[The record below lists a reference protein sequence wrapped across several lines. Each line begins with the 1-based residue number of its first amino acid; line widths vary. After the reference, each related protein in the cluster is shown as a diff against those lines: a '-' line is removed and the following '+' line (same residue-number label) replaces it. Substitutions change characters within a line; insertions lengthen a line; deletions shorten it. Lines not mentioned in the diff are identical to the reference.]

1 MEQHN
6 RLLDIDVTLHSDV
19 QFQAESEKEFKKM
32 TQKTQGKVKNPVVL
46 STKSFKNVPK
56 TQLQDDSNLHGEI
69 GINYSDSEIERNK
82 QLWQDHIGR

>member
-19 QFQAESEKEFKKM
+19 QFQAEPEKEFKKI
-32 TQKTQGKVKNPVVL
+32 TQKTQGKVKTPVVP
-46 STKSFKNVPK
+46 SEKAFENVPK
-56 TQLQDDSNLHGEI
+56 AQFQDDSNLHGEI

-82 QLWQDHIGR
+82 QSWQDHIGR

>member
-32 TQKTQGKVKNPVVL
+32 TQKMQGKVKNSVVL

-56 TQLQDDSNLHGEI
+56 AQFQDDSNLHGEI
-69 GINYSDSEIERNK
+69 DIDYSDSEIKREK
-82 QLWQDHIGR
+82 QL

>member
-19 QFQAESEKEFKKM
+19 QFQAEPEKEFKKM

-56 TQLQDDSNLHGEI
+56 AQFQDDSNLHGEI
-69 GINYSDSEIERNK
+69 DIGYSDSEIERKK
-82 QLWQDHIGR
+82 QSWQDHIGR